1 MGEMTAFVMAVL
13 TGIVVAGLTSSL
25 YRLVTNK
32 PPSFSV
38 LTAPL
43 PEVVTGMATLVFAGP
58 AVIMRNAVRAR
69 VLEQRPWVWLGLSTS
84 IAVFW
89 SFMSGI
95 FVLSLILAR

>member
-1 MGEMTAFVMAVL
+1 MHETVAFAMAVA
-13 TGIVVAGLTSSL
+13 TGIVAAGLTASF
-25 YRLVTNK
+25 YRLVTGR
-32 PPSFSV
+32 PLSFTL

-43 PEVVTGMATLVFAGP
+43 PDVLTGVAALVFAGP

-69 VLEQRPWVWLGLSTS
+69 MLEHRAWVWLCLSAG

-89 SFMSGI
+89 SFMSGL

>member
-1 MGEMTAFVMAVL
+1 MGESTAFIMAVL
-13 TGIVVAGLTSSL
+13 TGIVTAGLTSSF
-25 YRLVTNK
+25 YRLVANK

-69 VLEQRPWVWLGLSTS
+69 VIEQRAWVWMALSAS
-84 IAVFW
+84 IATFW

-95 FVLSLILAR
+95 FVLSLILAG